1 MINTKLY
8 IGNLRWEINEQV
20 LGEFFS
26 QVGDV
31 DSATII
37 LDRETGR
44 SRGFGFVVMKSEEG
58 ARKAIELNGTNFEG
72 RAIIVREAQA
82 EAGKEYTEAGIK
94 IKDFCLS
101 AQVDQEIEFKVGG
114 KHFIMRRDL

>member
-1 MINTKLY
+1 MTTKLY
-8 IGNLRWEINEQV
+8 IGNLRWEINEQQ
-20 LGEFFS
+20 LGDFFV
-26 QVGDV
+26 QCGFV

-44 SRGFGFVVMKSEEG
+44 SRGFGFVVMKDEEG
-58 ARKAIELNGTNFEG
+58 ARKAIELNGTNLEG

-101 AQVDQEIEFKVGG
+101 AQVDQEIEFKMGG
-114 KHFIMRRDL
+114 KHFILKRDY